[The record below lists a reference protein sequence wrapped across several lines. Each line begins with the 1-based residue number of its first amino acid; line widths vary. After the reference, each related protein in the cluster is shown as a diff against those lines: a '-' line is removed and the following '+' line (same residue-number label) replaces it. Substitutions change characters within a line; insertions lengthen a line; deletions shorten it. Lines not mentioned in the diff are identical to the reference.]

1 MHNHILIEELA
12 VEVLMDNVIQP
23 VFTRVVTVR
32 SKIWFLWA
40 CLYLLLSPFQI
51 PCYFLVAVVASFRLA
66 LANADNVIF
75 VFASS
80 ILSFYQVSRKV
91 FYICISVLSV
101 TGFLQFLRTDSLLR
115 VFLLRSMNS
124 ITISQSNL
132 FLRKFTGLYFS
143 NPFTRR
149 LTLSSTIFVPVG
161 DIVYTSR
168 GVKVSLFEFPIST
181 NLSFRS
187 EVGDCMVL
195 VLTVNTLG
203 GSSVVRILEVEA
215 PWGDKAV
222 TFTMPDENLG
232 RFISY
237 LEHLVVDGEREQVI
251 CLYSTMYTRR
261 RAMTLVETI
270 EHFTRGLSLVKLE
283 IPVLDLGFYRIY

>member
-1 MHNHILIEELA
+1 
-12 VEVLMDNVIQP
+12 
-23 VFTRVVTVR
+23 
-32 SKIWFLWA
+32 
-40 CLYLLLSPFQI
+40 
-51 PCYFLVAVVASFRLA
+51 
-66 LANADNVIF
+66 
-75 VFASS
+75 
-80 ILSFYQVSRKV
+80 
-91 FYICISVLSV
+91 
-101 TGFLQFLRTDSLLR
+101 
-115 VFLLRSMNS
+115 
-124 ITISQSNL
+124 
-132 FLRKFTGLYFS
+132 
-143 NPFTRR
+143 
-149 LTLSSTIFVPVG
+149 
-161 DIVYTSR
+161 
-168 GVKVSLFEFPIST
+168 
-181 NLSFRS
+181 
-187 EVGDCMVL
+187 MVL